1 MAGGFFLYST
11 QQSGLFGLVLMV
23 ESFLK
28 YLQFEKRYSPKTV
41 ISYETDL
48 TQFEQFLTEQY
59 DGIKAEEANYGLAR
73 SWIVQLVEQKLGATS
88 INRKIACLRSY
99 YKFLMRQGLIEIDPM
114 QKIKVLKSP
123 KKLPHFVNESDTVK
137 LLDNVVFSADHEGL
151 RDQLILELFYGTGMR
166 LSELINLKE
175 NRVNIS
181 DRTLRVLGKR
191 NKERVIPF
199 TSHLAT
205 LITNYIRVRNKEITL
220 HDHGLL
226 FVTQTGEPLYP
237 MLVNRVVKKYMKL
250 FTSVE
255 KKSPHV
261 LRHTYAT
268 HLLNKGAEINAVK
281 DLLGHSSLAATQVY
295 THNSMDKLKKVFEQ
309 AHPKA

>member
-1 MAGGFFLYST
+1 
-11 QQSGLFGLVLMV
+11 MV

-28 YLQFEKRYSPKTV
+28 YIQFEKRYSPKTV
-41 ISYETDL
+41 ISYKTDL
-48 TQFEQFLTEQY
+48 SQFEAYLKKEF
-59 DGIKAEEANYGLAR
+59 DGTLAQDANYGLVR
-73 SWIVQLVEQKLGATS
+73 SWIVSLVEAKLDAIS

-99 YKFLMRQGLIEIDPM
+99 YKFLMRQEIITKDPM
-114 QKIKVLKSP
+114 MKIKILKTK
-123 KKLPHFVNESDTVK
+123 KKLPHFVNETDSIK
-137 LLDNVVFSADHEGL
+137 LLDNVDFPEGHKGQ
-151 RDQLILELFYGTGMR
+151 RDKLILELFYGTGMR
-166 LSELINLKE
+166 LAELIALKE
-175 NRVNIS
+175 S
-181 DRTLRVLGKR
+181 DFNLGARTVRVLGKR

-199 TSHLAT
+199 SSSLVI
-205 LITNYIRVRNKEITL
+205 LIKDYIRQRNKEVEKKE
-220 HDHGLL
+220 HSYLL
-226 FVTQTGEPLYP
+226 VTDVGDPLYP
-237 MLVNRVVKKYMKL
+237 VMVNRTVKKYMKL

-295 THNSMDKLKKVFEQ
+295 THNSMEKLKKVFDQ

>member
-1 MAGGFFLYST
+1 
-11 QQSGLFGLVLMV
+11 MV
-23 ESFLK
+23 DSFLK

-41 ISYETDL
+41 ISYATDL
-48 TQFEQFLTEQY
+48 HQFEKFLLKEFETTPQEASYALVRSWVVKLTESKI
-59 DGIKAEEANYGLAR
+59 GN
-73 SWIVQLVEQKLGATS
+73 TS
-88 INRKIACLRSY
+88 INRKIACLRSF
-99 YKFLMRQGLIEIDPM
+99 YKFLRKQEIITKDPM
-114 QKIKVLKSP
+114 VKIKILKSP
-123 KKLPHFVNESDTVK
+123 KRLPHFVSQNDSVK
-137 LLDNVVFSADHEGL
+137 LLDNLVFPKNHEGT

-166 LSELINLKE
+166 LSELIHLKESCINLK
-175 NRVNIS
+175 
-181 DRTLRVLGKR
+181 DRTLKVVGKR

-199 TSHLAT
+199 SNPLVS
-205 LITNYIRVRNKEITL
+205 LIEEYIKLRNREI
-220 HDHGLL
+220 DKQEHGLL
-226 FVTQTGEPLYP
+226 LVTEKGEPLYP
-237 MLVNRVVKKYMKL
+237 VLVNRVVKKYLKL

-295 THNSMDKLKKVFEQ
+295 THNSMEKLKKVFEQ

>member
-1 MAGGFFLYST
+1 MIDT
-11 QQSGLFGLVLMV
+11 
-23 ESFLK
+23 FLK
-28 YLQFEKRYSPKTV
+28 FIQFEKRYSPKTV
-41 ISYETDL
+41 QSYQTDL
-48 TQFEQFLTEQY
+48 TQFQKYLESEFSGTAIQ
-59 DGIKAEEANYGLAR
+59 EANYSLIR
-73 SWIVQLVEQKLGATS
+73 SWVVSLVEAKLDSRS

-99 YKFLMRQGLIEIDPM
+99 YKFLMRQEIISADPM
-114 QKIKVLKSP
+114 VKIKILKTQ
-123 KKLPHFVNESDTVK
+123 KKLPHFVNELDIVK
-137 LLDNVVFSADHEGL
+137 LLDNVMFPEGYEGT
-151 RDQLILELFYGTGMR
+151 RDRLVLEMFYGTGMR
-166 LSELINLKE
+166 LAELITLKE
-175 NRVNIS
+175 SYVNLS

-199 TSHLAT
+199 SIQLVQ
-205 LITNYIRVRNKEITL
+205 LIRDYVQIRNREIEKKE
-220 HDHGLL
+220 HGYLL
-226 FVTQTGEPLYP
+226 VTDSGEPLYP
-237 MLVNRVVKKYMKL
+237 MLVNRIVKKYMKL

-295 THNSMDKLKKVFEQ
+295 THNSMEKLKKVFDQ